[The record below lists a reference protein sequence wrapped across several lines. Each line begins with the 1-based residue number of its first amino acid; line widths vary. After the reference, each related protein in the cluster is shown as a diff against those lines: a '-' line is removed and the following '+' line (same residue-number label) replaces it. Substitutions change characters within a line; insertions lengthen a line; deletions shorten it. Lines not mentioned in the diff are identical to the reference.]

1 VSEEAT
7 KPKVKQSTMIYQANA
22 LVSSIYRLSMP
33 GKRVLAMAFG
43 VVGNQDVKSNG
54 DPARDVFPFIAS
66 LTVADYAAIFGVPLR
81 TASVDVYAGVME
93 LTTAAFTFHS
103 TDAKG
108 KPVRDVYPWLH
119 HTNIVE
125 AKTERGVYTLNINPD
140 VLDYIGL
147 LGGRY
152 TEYDLLNV
160 GQLSAFNQ
168 WRLYEKLAENK
179 NPRPE
184 AKKAG
189 KNYGTW
195 ITNFEF
201 FAGDYFDLGAS
212 IKVKPSEMKRRFLDA
227 ALDAVNEKTDLFVE
241 ESTPSGKQWV
251 FKIFTGDIANKK
263 REKYRQAKAEA
274 EAEKKKAARLKRLA
288 KQIEAH
294 KSAEE

>member
-1 VSEEAT
+1 MQ
-7 KPKVKQSTMIYQANA
+7 QSTMIYQANA

-43 VVGNQDVKSNG
+43 VVGNKDVKSKG

-66 LTVADYAAIFGVPLR
+66 LTVADYAAIFNVPLS

-140 VLDYIGL
+140 VLDYIGM

-168 WRLYEKLAENK
+168 WRLYEKLAEHK
-179 NPRPE
+179 NPRPD

-212 IKVKPSEMKRRFLDA
+212 IKDFPRTMKRRFLDA
-227 ALDAVNEKTDLFVE
+227 AIDAINEKTDLFVE
-241 ESTPSGKQWV
+241 ESTPH
-251 FKIFTGDIANKK
+251 
-263 REKYRQAKAEA
+263 RQTMDF
-274 EAEKKKAARLKRLA
+274 
-288 KQIEAH
+288 
-294 KSAEE
+294 